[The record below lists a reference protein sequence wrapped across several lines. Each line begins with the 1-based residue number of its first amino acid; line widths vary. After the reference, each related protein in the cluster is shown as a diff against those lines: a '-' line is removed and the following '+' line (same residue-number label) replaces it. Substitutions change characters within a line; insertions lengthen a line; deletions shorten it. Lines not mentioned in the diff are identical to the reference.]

1 MTDQQKDSDIKSTI
15 PMLNFDNALKD
26 LSHTS
31 HRIKDS
37 FLRNNGPDPLEL
49 TKRMENLENKLELL
63 KSECA
68 EVEKYRLQLAVEVT
82 QVLAENATE
91 IQELGIITGQENTPS
106 NSKHVEYLK
115 LQLLRQNKCW
125 TSLQKEPKDPYNN
138 TKHENKSVIH
148 K

>member
-1 MTDQQKDSDIKSTI
+1 MTDQQKDSYINSTI
-15 PMLNFDNALKD
+15 PMLNLDNALKD
-26 LSHTS
+26 LSYTS

-91 IQELGIITGQENTPS
+91 IQEVCHIIYKCTQHFTGGNYFSTNSWEYIFYIITFT
-106 NSKHVEYLK
+106 
-115 LQLLRQNKCW
+115 
-125 TSLQKEPKDPYNN
+125 
-138 TKHENKSVIH
+138 
-148 K
+148 